1 MTRTVTDLNGNE
13 GEYVDFDQLI
23 AYYIKEYINLRQ
35 ANIDKLYKAFIK
47 IDQVH
52 QGSFNYEE
60 FKFLLPSEDPLP
72 ESIISRAFY
81 YSLIAGSNSF
91 AINAYSFSAACI
103 RFGIENPCSLVQVG
117 WDLIFPFPSIKFIV
131 DNKDE
136 KYSGIVNK
144 KEKTVLERTNFLK
157 VPEKLTPSAKAENL
171 SNNISLEKI
180 SAFLAQHYGVI
191 RELKKF
197 SDQFRQIISQKDDL
211 KMISESLERFYAIL
225 NNASEFF
232 TFPIVF

>member
-1 MTRTVTDLNGNE
+1 M
-13 GEYVDFDQLI
+13 
-23 AYYIKEYINLRQ
+23 
-35 ANIDKLYKAFIK
+35 
-47 IDQVH
+47 
-52 QGSFNYEE
+52 
-60 FKFLLPSEDPLP
+60 
-72 ESIISRAFY
+72 
-81 YSLIAGSNSF
+81 
-91 AINAYSFSAACI
+91 
-103 RFGIENPCSLVQVG
+103 
-117 WDLIFPFPSIKFIV
+117 
-131 DNKDE
+131 
-136 KYSGIVNK
+136 NK

-180 SAFLAQHYGVI
+180 SALLAQHYGVI